1 MRSSRTSDYSTNLT
15 LTLTR
20 PRKSRPLSLALRQR
34 LLLHLR
40 DSQAQHEHDYDAYT
54 MAVREVLPDKE
65 NDPDF
70 MFVVRCLWLESMG
83 WPESEQTKELASRYR
98 AFVEEFPWG
107 PPLGA
112 HPHPDERIKHTLAVW
127 QKHSPLR
134 LSTSNAIEILDNVRS
149 AVKAV
154 KL

>member
-1 MRSSRTSDYSTNLT
+1 MS
-15 LTLTR
+15 
-20 PRKSRPLSLALRQR
+20 PALRKR

-40 DSQAQHEHDYDAYT
+40 DSQAQHEHDYDTYT
-54 MAVREVLPDKE
+54 KAVREVLPSKV

-70 MFVVRCLWLESMG
+70 MFVVRCLWLESLG

-98 AFVEEFPWG
+98 VFVEEFQWG
-107 PPLGA
+107 PPLGVHA
-112 HPHPDERIKHTLAVW
+112 HPDERIKRTLAVW

-134 LSTSNAIEILDNVRS
+134 LSASNAIEILDNVRS
-149 AVKAV
+149 AVRAV